1 MKHLIT
7 LSLLFSSF
15 LFAKMDLTVV
25 PGRDAVQ
32 LTIYNSA
39 DLTLVRETRLLTVRK
54 GINKLQ
60 FSWSGT
66 LIDPTSL
73 EMRAVKNGDKI
84 FVNNMVFPPRTK
96 ELGIWTINSE
106 ISGQVEFEI
115 SYFTSRISW
124 NAFYHGTLSK
134 DEKSMRLKAYVKVLN
149 NSGEEY
155 DNAKTRLVVG
165 EVNMRELIANLAK
178 RKYAYGSPQYNQ
190 IIKVATDNS
199 YWNEKNRYKSRGRDK
214 DKEKDAL
221 IKQIAKEALSE
232 YYLYTIEGKETIPN
246 RWAKRLPSFDISDIP
261 VVNFYKYDED
271 RYGQRAVRFLSFKN
285 DKKHKL
291 GETPIPQGDIRLYRN
306 TGAKKHL
313 AYEGASK
320 FKYIPVDQKAEL
332 NLGEVVDVIVEPK
345 LMNYQKNNFTYNK
358 DGNIDGWH
366 ERKTFQVTVKNT
378 RDVKVK
384 IKVTRNFK
392 DQYWELNKEGDFG
405 EYKKVDLDTVSFE
418 LELEPRSQKVFTYT
432 HVQHEGEWRKSK

>member
-1 MKHLIT
+1 MKTIILGFFIL
-7 LSLLFSSF
+7 LSPLLQ
-15 LFAKMDLTVV
+15 AKMDLTVV

-39 DLTLVRETRLLTVRK
+39 DLTLVRETRLLTVKK

-84 FVNNMVFPPRTK
+84 SVNNMVFPPRTK

-165 EVNMRELIANLAK
+165 DVNLKELIAKLAK
-178 RKYAYGSPQYNQ
+178 RKYAFGSPQYNK
-190 IIKVATDNS
+190 IIKKLNEETWKWSNNS
-199 YWNEKNRYKSRGRDK
+199 KDYKNKSLEPDSI
-214 DKEKDAL
+214 

-246 RWAKRLPSFDISDIP
+246 RWAKRLPSFDISEIP
-261 VVNFYKYDED
+261 VVNFYKYEEG
-271 RYGQRAVRFLSFKN
+271 RYGQRAVRFVSFKN

-306 TGAKKHL
+306 TGDEKHL